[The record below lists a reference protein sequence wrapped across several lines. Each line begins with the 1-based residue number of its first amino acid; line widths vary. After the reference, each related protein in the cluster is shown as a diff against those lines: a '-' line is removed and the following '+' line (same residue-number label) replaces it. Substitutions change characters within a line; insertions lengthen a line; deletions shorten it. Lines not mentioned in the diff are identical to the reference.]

1 MPMKKN
7 HELFLSRNFVEF
19 GPFTDVELSG
29 FAGRGL
35 LLESDYVKETGGHV
49 WQPCNEWLASLSNS
63 SAPASSPNTPA
74 KMPAK
79 KRVVTKK
86 KSKD

>member
-63 SAPASSPNTPA
+63 APAPHSNTPA